1 MKKNKLET
9 LVSVA
14 NIVSS
19 IALIISIII
28 LINEYKRSGVLNE
41 KTIENL
47 VYERMMELDR
57 LVIENKDL
65 GDIIVM
71 AKSTPDSLTESDSLR
86 YLAYEHIFYDSWET
100 LWVGYQNDMVKKETW
115 DDWNEWFLK
124 EYRNKP
130 DLSWQGNL
138 DNFSTN
144 FLRYIKEDL
153 IKN

>member
-57 LVIENKDL
+57 LVIENKEL

-71 AKSTPDSLTESDSLR
+71 AKSAPDSLTESDSLR

-138 DNFSTN
+138 GNFSTN